1 MNLESV
7 EAMFEEADVLYITA
21 KEYYEIGDNENGAD
35 FENRFMSML
44 NKFIQLG
51 VDRQYM
57 GIA

>member
-1 MNLESV
+1 MNLESLNT
-7 EAMFEEADVLYITA
+7 MFEEADALYIHA

-35 FENRFMSML
+35 FENRFMAML

-51 VDRQYM
+51 VDREYM

>member
-1 MNLESV
+1 MNLES
-7 EAMFEEADVLYITA
+7 MFEEADVLYETA
-21 KEYYEIGDNENGAD
+21 KEYYEIGDNENGSF

>member
-21 KEYYEIGDNENGAD
+21 KEYYEIGDNETGAD